1 MKFASTLAMAALAI
15 AAPAFG
21 DDDWF
26 DHDHCRYQEARNLT
40 TPATGVTRVII
51 HGDAGSLTVDGRS
64 GVSQIGVVGQAC
76 TSDEDFLPR
85 MTLIARRSG
94 GDLYITA
101 SIPEKKV
108 LFGWFQARLDFS
120 VTIPAGLPVVI
131 EDDSG
136 WLKVAGTGPTEI
148 EDDSGSIDIRDV
160 RGTLRI
166 SDDSGSIKVDNVQGN
181 VTIEDDSGEIVVR
194 HITGNVE
201 IEDDSGAIT
210 VSDVQGSLRIPD
222 DQSGAISVRDVKR
235 DVLINEDG
243 SGLID
248 VADIGGNFTV
258 HRKGSGS
265 IDYERVAGKVSVP
278 RRDRDRD

>member
-1 MKFASTLAMAALAI
+1 MKFATTLAMAALAV
-15 AAPAFG
+15 AAPAFAG

-51 HGDAGSLTVDGRS
+51 HADAGSLNVEGRP
-64 GVSQIGVVGQAC
+64 GVSQIGVTGQAC

-101 SIPEKKV
+101 TIPDKKV
-108 LFGWFQARLDFS
+108 LFGWFQARLDFA
-120 VTIPAGLPVVI
+120 VTIPAGLPVMI
-131 EDDSG
+131 EDASG
-136 WLKVAGTGPTEI
+136 WMKVSGTGPTEI

-166 SDDSGSIKVDNVQGN
+166 SDDSGSIKINDVHGN
-181 VTIEDDSGEIVVR
+181 VTIEDDSGEITVR
-194 HITGNVE
+194 RVNGNVE

-210 VSDVQGSLRIPD
+210 VADVEGSLTIPD
-222 DQSGAISVRDVKR
+222 DQSGAISVFNVKR
-235 DVLINEDG
+235 NVLINEDG
-243 SGLID
+243 SGLIE
-248 VADIGGNFTV
+248 VADIGGDFTV

-278 RRDRDRD
+278 RRDRD